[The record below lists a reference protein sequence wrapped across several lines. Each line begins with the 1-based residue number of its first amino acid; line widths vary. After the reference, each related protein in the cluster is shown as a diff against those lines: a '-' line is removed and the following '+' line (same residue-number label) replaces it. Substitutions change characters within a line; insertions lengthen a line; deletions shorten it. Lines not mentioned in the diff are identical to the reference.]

1 MFLQEQIKDII
12 IIAELQR
19 DFGLVSVDSESGY
32 KKAVSS
38 AAARRI
44 MYHHSLPHLTGLKA
58 LFGLKA
64 TEGDAGYQEAAESV
78 ASAGGLRNQYRDALP
93 HLTEL
98 RECNDLK
105 ATKGDEDYE
114 V

>member
-1 MFLQEQIKDII
+1 M
-12 IIAELQR
+12 
-19 DFGLVSVDSESGY
+19 
-32 KKAVSS
+32 
-38 AAARRI
+38 
-44 MYHHSLPHLTGLKA
+44 

-64 TEGDAGYQEAAESV
+64 TKGDANYHETV
-78 ASAGGLRNQYRDALP
+78 ASAGDLRNQYRDALP

-105 ATKGDEDYE
+105 ATEGDEDYE

>member
-1 MFLQEQIKDII
+1 
-12 IIAELQR
+12 
-19 DFGLVSVDSESGY
+19 
-32 KKAVSS
+32 
-38 AAARRI
+38 

-98 RECNDLK
+98 REFNDLK

>member
-1 MFLQEQIKDII
+1 M
-12 IIAELQR
+12 
-19 DFGLVSVDSESGY
+19 
-32 KKAVSS
+32 
-38 AAARRI
+38 
-44 MYHHSLPHLTGLKA
+44 

-64 TEGDAGYQEAAESV
+64 TEGDANYHEAV